1 MKFIIGEEIKLD
13 NKNNNFCL
21 AEDTSLIYNKGEG
34 DYSVLLGGNWRTELI
49 INSSTGQLIK
59 FQSFLAQLNII
70 EQEIIIPK
78 SKKNNIYFISE
89 EEIEPYEGCH
99 YNPFRNDVYWDNKNK
114 ILCFG
119 DPNITGEAIEFT
131 EKITVIIKDEQ
142 LICIYLQLD
151 SIDKINNFFKQLKGV
166 N

>member
-1 MKFIIGEEIKLD
+1 MKFIIGEEIELD

-21 AEDTSLIYNKGEG
+21 AEDTSLIYNKDEG

-151 SIDKINNFFKQLKGV
+151 SIDKINNFF
-166 N
+166 